1 MKISE
6 IEKAALHLP
15 LKERATLSYK
25 LLESI
30 DSENIDN
37 ADEIWKDEV
46 DKRYKQITSGEA
58 KTKKAELVIKE
69 AKSKYE

>member
-30 DSENIDN
+30 DSENSDN
-37 ADEIWKDEV
+37 IDEIWQNEV
-46 DKRYKQITSGEA
+46 DERYKQIKSGKA

-69 AKSKYE
+69 AKAKYE